1 MLDTNDYIKILIS
14 LLAIIDPPG
23 AIPMFTTLTSGLSDR
38 DRRKVAL
45 LSSIAVGIVLIV
57 SCLIGKQILQLFGI
71 SIMSF
76 RIGGGILLLLMGIAM
91 MHARQSGTRYTP
103 EEDREAEA
111 KEHIAIVPL
120 AIPLLAGPGAISTMI
135 IYSQEAKGLFD
146 WGFLLGSIIV
156 ASAAIWITFLLAIPI
171 ARWLG
176 MTGINVAKRIMGLI
190 LTAVAVE
197 FIAKGLLEMFPGLA
211 H

>member
-1 MLDTNDYIKILIS
+1 MLETHDYVKILIS

-23 AIPMFTTLTSGLSDR
+23 AIPMFTTLTSGLSDS
-38 DRRKVAL
+38 DRRRVAL
-45 LSSIAVGIVLIV
+45 YSSIAVGIVLIV

-91 MHARQSGTRYTP
+91 MHARQSGTRHTP
-103 EEDREAEA
+103 EEDREAEE
-111 KEHIAIVPL
+111 KEHVAIVPL
-120 AIPLLAGPGAISTMI
+120 AIPLLAGPGAISTMV
-135 IYSQEAKGLFD
+135 IYSQEAHQLVD
-146 WGFLLGSIIV
+146 WAFLLGCSVVAAVSIWV
-156 ASAAIWITFLLAIPI
+156 TFILAIPI
-171 ARWLG
+171 SKWLG
-176 MTGINVAKRIMGLI
+176 TTGINVAKRIMGLI

>member
-1 MLDTNDYIKILIS
+1 MLTPNDYIKILIS

-23 AIPMFTTLTSGLSDR
+23 AIPMFTTLTNGLSTSDR
-38 DRRKVAL
+38 KRVAL
-45 LSSIAVGIVLIV
+45 YASIAVGIVLIV

-91 MHARQSGTRYTP
+91 MHARQSGTRHTP
-103 EEDREAEA
+103 EEDREAEE

-135 IYSQEAKGLFD
+135 IYSQEAHGLFD
-146 WGFLLGSIIV
+146 WAFLIGSSVI
-156 ASAAIWITFLLAIPI
+156 AAISIWITFLLSIPI
-171 ARWLG
+171 SRWLG
-176 MTGINVAKRIMGLI
+176 TTGINVAKRIMGLI

-197 FIAKGLLEMFPGLA
+197 FIAKGLLELFPGLA

>member
-1 MLDTNDYIKILIS
+1 MLETHDYVKILIS

-23 AIPMFTTLTSGLSDR
+23 AIPMFTTLTSNLSDS
-38 DRRKVAL
+38 DRRRVAL
-45 LSSIAVGIVLIV
+45 YSSIAVGVVLLV
-57 SCLIGKQILQLFGI
+57 SCLIGRQILQLFGI

-91 MHARQSGTRYTP
+91 MHARQSGTRHTP
-103 EEDREAEA
+103 EEDREAEE
-111 KEHIAIVPL
+111 KENVAIVPL

-135 IYSQEAKGLFD
+135 IYSQEAQGLFD
-146 WGFLLGSIIV
+146 WGFLFASIVI

-171 ARWLG
+171 AKWLG

-197 FIAKGLLEMFPGLA
+197 FIARGLLEMFPGLA